1 MKLIGAIAILLVVSS
16 CASSRPPDDKRC
28 VEVNNATVVLQSAN
42 RFVREKKRN
51 PSSLSELVPTYL
63 AELPR
68 VPELEYNP
76 ADAQL
81 SFSHYAYAGSEEF
94 ICGCEA
100 KLKQRKFKCRCIG

>member
-1 MKLIGAIAILLVVSS
+1 MKLIGAVAVLLVVSS
-16 CASSRPPDDKRC
+16 CASSRRPDDERC
-28 VEVNNATVVLQSAN
+28 VEVDNATVVLQSAN
-42 RFVREKKRN
+42 RFVREMKRN

-76 ADAQL
+76 AEAQL
-81 SFSHYAYAGSEEF
+81 SFSHYAYAGSVEF